1 MRVLLLIVCL
11 FSIYPFTQTQAQ
23 TDKPGSEDH
32 PLLTRYPDSYI
43 SYYETVKFREYV
55 LSIGPV
61 TGYRKI
67 SEQQTLEG
75 QVTRITYYIDK
86 STESLAIGEVY
97 RDYSQA
103 LQRAGISIIA
113 KGSFAQSNVK
123 KDVGGGGW
131 IGLALGTN
139 SFPQGAA
146 ANFLFAGTS
155 SSGGTFSIIGKLGRA
170 DGTTYVAI
178 YGERHSNKKVIVH
191 IDVIELKGAE
201 TGHVFADANYISKEI
216 NDKGSV
222 AIYGITFDFNSST
235 IKPESK
241 ASLDEIAAYLKT
253 NPNMLLYVVGHTD
266 MTGTLSYN
274 LKLSKDRAKA
284 VVDALVKN
292 YGIPSQRLISDGV
305 AFLAPR
311 ATNESD
317 LGRSMNRR
325 TELVRRIE

>member
-1 MRVLLLIVCL
+1 MRIVLLIICCFAV
-11 FSIYPFTQTQAQ
+11 SSVVNAQ

-43 SYYETVKFREYV
+43 GYYETVKFREYI
-55 LSIGPV
+55 LATGPV
-61 TGYRKI
+61 TGYRYI
-67 SEQQTLEG
+67 AERDTLEG
-75 QVTRITYYIDK
+75 QLTRITYLIDK
-86 STESLAIGEVY
+86 PAEALSIGEVY
-97 RDYSQA
+97 QDYYLA
-103 LQRAGISIIA
+103 LQKAGISIIA

-123 KDVGGGGW
+123 GDVGGGQW
-131 IGLALGTN
+131 IGLALGAN
-139 SFPQGAA
+139 SFQQGAA
-146 ANFLFAGTS
+146 ANYLFAGTS
-155 SSGGTFSIIGKLGRA
+155 SSGGTFAIIGKVGRA
-170 DGTTYVAI
+170 DGATYVAI

-191 IDVIELKGAE
+191 VDVIELKAAE
-201 TGHVFADANYISKEI
+201 TGHVFADADYISKEI
-216 NDKGSV
+216 ADRGSV
-222 AIYGITFDFNSST
+222 AIYGIFFDFNSST

-253 NPNMLLYVVGHTD
+253 NPNISLYVVGHTD

-284 VVDALVKN
+284 VVDALTKD
-292 YGIPSQRLISDGV
+292 YGIASERLISDGV

>member
-1 MRVLLLIVCL
+1 MRILLFIVSCL
-11 FSIYPFTQTQAQ
+11 AIFSIANAQ
-23 TDKPGSEDH
+23 TDQPGSEDH

-55 LSIGPV
+55 FSTGPV
-61 TGYRKI
+61 TGYRYIGEKETI
-67 SEQQTLEG
+67 EG
-75 QVTRITYYIDK
+75 QVTRITYFLDK
-86 STESLAIGEVY
+86 PTEAVSISEVY
-97 RDYSQA
+97 RDYSLA
-103 LQRAGISIIA
+103 LQKAGISIIS
-113 KGSFAQSNVK
+113 KGSFAESNVK
-123 KDVGGGGW
+123 KEVGGGIW
-131 IGLALGTN
+131 IGLALGAN
-139 SFPQGAA
+139 PLQQGAA
-146 ANFLFAGTS
+146 ANYLFAGTS
-155 SSGGTFSIIGKLGRA
+155 TSGGTFAIMGKVGRA

-178 YGERHSNKKVIVH
+178 YGERHSSKKVVVH
-191 IDVIELKGAE
+191 VDVIELKGAE
-201 TGHVFADANYISKEI
+201 TGHIFADANYISKEI
-216 NDKGSV
+216 EDRGSV

-253 NPNMLLYVVGHTD
+253 NSNISLYVVGHTD

-274 LKLSKDRAKA
+274 LKLSKERAKA
-284 VVDALVKN
+284 VVDALTQN
-292 YGIPSQRLISDGV
+292 YGIASERLISDGV